1 MLLRGVAHKKAG
13 SFNDIRPALTR
24 HDQIDNII
32 VADFNA
38 GGWFQVIT
46 ENRMHETRVI
56 PNLHKPEA
64 ATMVKSLRARGYKAE
79 YKEMVLL

>member
-13 SFNDIRPALTR
+13 SFRDIRPALTA

-32 VADFNA
+32 VADFNN
-38 GGWFQVIT
+38 GGLWVVVT
-46 ENRMHETRVI
+46 ENRMHEARRI

-64 ATMVKSLRARGYKAE
+64 ATMVKNLRSRGYKAQYE
-79 YKEMVLL
+79 EMVLL

>member
-13 SFNDIRPALTR
+13 SFRDIRPALTAF
-24 HDQIDNII
+24 DQVDAVI
-32 VADFNA
+32 VADFKA
-38 GGWFQVIT
+38 GGLYRVLT

-64 ATMVKSLRARGYKAE
+64 ATMVKNLRARGYKAE
-79 YKEMVLL
+79 YTEMALL